1 MIDSDGIARIDTGEE
16 VDVSGY
22 PVFQSVQNHE
32 TIFTEINNGDTTY
45 IAYFSPLRMNDW
57 YVVVILDKADITR
70 SVRSLLGQ
78 DVYILTT
85 KIIEAVTLLCGGI
98 LFFLRKEGNQRE
110 RQLLEWADMDYLTG
124 LYNRRSGTEQ
134 INGFLKQMKE
144 NTEQTHAFVILD
156 LDNFKLLNDTLG
168 HRIGDQALQEVAE
181 ILKQHF
187 RDQDIICR
195 LAGDEFVIFLK
206 DIPVTAI
213 YKVMENLLKKLCL
226 TYSDGEKTVSIAA
239 SMGASLAPVQ
249 GTGVEELYQK
259 ADIALYQAKQNGKG
273 KFYLYAE
280 KHPC

>member
-1 MIDSDGIARIDTGEE
+1 
-16 VDVSGY
+16 
-22 PVFQSVQNHE
+22 
-32 TIFTEINNGDTTY
+32 
-45 IAYFSPLRMNDW
+45 MNDW

-85 KIIEAVTLLCGGI
+85 KIIAAVTLLCGGI

-124 LYNRRSGTEQ
+124 LYNRRSGIEQ

-168 HRIGDQALQEVAE
+168 HQIGDQALQEVAE

-195 LAGDEFVIFLK
+195 LAGDEFVIF
-206 DIPVTAI
+206 P
-213 YKVMENLLKKLCL
+213 ER
-226 TYSDGEKTVSIAA
+226 YSGNSHLQSHGKSAEKTLSHLFRWRKNSFHCCFYGSIACT
-239 SMGASLAPVQ
+239 
-249 GTGVEELYQK
+249 GTG
-259 ADIALYQAKQNGKG
+259 NRG
-273 KFYLYAE
+273 
-280 KHPC
+280 